1 MTAKDSV
8 TRGTLPVGRL
18 VLLALVVLAGL
29 GLFLWLSHSTPTV
42 VQPAGT
48 EARP

>member
-1 MTAKDSV
+1 MADAPI
-8 TRGTLPVGRL
+8 TRGALPVGRL

-29 GLFLWLSHSTPTV
+29 ALFLVLSRDTPV
-42 VQPAGT
+42 VVRPAGT

>member
-1 MTAKDSV
+1 MAKDSV

-42 VQPAGT
+42 VQPTGT